1 MVLPS
6 LALAL
11 GSLLLATE
19 MRCSMAV
26 AVKMPMQASAD
37 VIGNSFRTFM
47 QVLPD
52 ALADT
57 ELGADLGTTV
67 ALNEFSGKQL
77 RKSDSSV
84 SKTTKTVE
92 EHGPATLA
100 EYCAG
105 DTEEEQTMK
114 LKKGQ
119 RVMVNW
125 KKYGT
130 YYPARVE
137 HKHQDGT
144 VDVHYDDNFG
154 EKNVS
159 PAATKPMKED
169 KEEDEEGSKPKQRDD
184 AACEMLDFL
193 KKTKTKLGNL
203 DPMISQWLVA
213 QRAKVAGQGLKPTTS
228 VVVPPPAAAPPAA
241 PAVAAPGAAP
251 DAAASDKLEKL
262 KRRLAEQ
269 DAEIKALRTQ
279 REQNSHTLKKAILTT
294 GGAAP
299 PSGMQTVD
307 DLIAQYNTNIEE
319 KDKEIQALKEDIV
332 QQDQELAS
340 LGANQ
345 ISLKDIDAAVQ
356 DLEEDAEEAQVKRDE
371 LEKNGTLDP
380 DLRIIIDTLIKD
392 IRAMRQKVDNLMAL
406 DAKAKVRKDEAERKA
421 AMAVEAARAQATKDG
436 KDPDEAGAKVAKH
449 HRAEAERAAHE
460 DALESLEAGHEVKT
474 DLDEAE
480 KGATELDTGLH
491 PHGSKWWRHRYEHSY
506 IEAMLMI
513 FISCLM
519 LFWSR
524 VMHHVKHQVKVLALP
539 EDAVPKTAIEE
550 MDEEGIH
557 GTFMVLWLTLLG
569 EQMMVC
575 ILVFLTVWVLATTHL
590 IDVFLLVV
598 KPTADMHVPHT
609 GEEYRQ
615 LSVDICTIFFF
626 AILFYFCLM
635 FPVASDARDLT
646 RSLEH
651 IHRGSEFEPLKPA
664 SARSAASGAVMGHIR
679 SDLRTSTGL
688 SRTQTHFRTHMREEM
703 KAKNSPE
710 MKEICHL
717 LNDDISTF
725 PLYKYLT
732 LNVRTTASSLL
743 QFSWTMWLPVVATF
757 FCFMLLHRFVHLG
770 YVRIMFCFV
779 AALVLLVIAMAWY
792 TKTMSKMLKLED
804 EDAEIELAGRHP
816 ITASMVLCA
825 FQYSLFFLCYGVA
838 RMICQPWMWRLHFNA
853 VLCLTF
859 FTIVQAFV
867 FVVIISPAIPSFCA
881 VMALPPY
888 IDSDN
893 LAVMLHVAKGV
904 KLTSMGS

>member
-6 LALAL
+6 LVLAL
-11 GSLLLATE
+11 GSLLMANE
-19 MRCSMAV
+19 MCCSMAV

-37 VIGNSFRTFM
+37 EIGNSLRAFM

-67 ALNEFSGKQL
+67 ALNEFSGRQL

-84 SKTTKTVE
+84 SETPKTIAE
-92 EHGPATLA
+92 LGPATLA

-105 DTEEEQTMK
+105 DTKEEQTMK

-119 RVMVNW
+119 RVMVDW

-144 VDVHYDDNFG
+144 VDVHYDDNFD

-169 KEEDEEGSKPKQRDD
+169 KEKDEQGSQPKQRDD
-184 AACEMLDFL
+184 SACEMLDFL

-203 DPMISQWLVA
+203 NPMISQWLVA
-213 QRAKVAGQGLKPTTS
+213 QRAKVAGQGLKPATS

-241 PAVAAPGAAP
+241 PA
-251 DAAASDKLEKL
+251 AAAADAPPASEKLEKL
-262 KRRLAEQ
+262 KTRLAEQ
-269 DAEIKALRTQ
+269 DAEIKALKAK
-279 REQNSHTLKKAILTT
+279 REQNSHTLEKAILTT
-294 GGAAP
+294 GGSTP
-299 PSGMQTVD
+299 PSGLQTVD
-307 DLIAQYNTNIEE
+307 DLIAQYNANIQQ
-319 KDKEIQALKEDIV
+319 KDKEIQALKRDIE

-345 ISLKDIDAAVQ
+345 ISLNDIDAAVQ

-371 LEKNGTLDP
+371 LKENGSLDP
-380 DLRIIIDTLIKD
+380 DLRMIIDKLIKD

-436 KDPDEAGAKVAKH
+436 KDPQRAGEKVAEQ

-460 DALESLEAGHEVKT
+460 DALASLEAGHEVKT

-524 VMHHVKHQVKVLALP
+524 VMHHVKQQVKLLALS

-557 GTFMVLWLTLLG
+557 GTFIVLWLTLLG

-590 IDVFLLVV
+590 IDVFVLVV

-626 AILFYFCLM
+626 AILFYFGLM
-635 FPVASDARDLT
+635 FPVAHDSRDLT

-664 SARSAASGAVMGHIR
+664 SARSAASGAVMGNLR
-679 SDLRTSTGL
+679 TDLRTSTGL
-688 SRTQTHFRTHMREEM
+688 GRTQTHFRKHMHEEM
-703 KAKNSPE
+703 KARHSPE
-710 MKEICHL
+710 MKEICQL

-732 LNVRTTASSLL
+732 LNVRSTAASLL
-743 QFSWTMWLPVVATF
+743 EFSWTMWIPVVASF
-757 FCFMLLHRFVHLG
+757 FCFMLLHRFAHLG
-770 YVRIMFCFV
+770 YVRIMFCFA

-792 TKTMSKMLKLED
+792 TKNMSKMLKLEGA
-804 EDAEIELAGRHP
+804 EDAEAELSGRP
-816 ITASMVLCA
+816 TITAAMVLCA
-825 FQYSLFFLCYGVA
+825 FQYSLFFLCYGAA

-853 VLCLTF
+853 VLCMTF
-859 FTIVQAFV
+859 FTIVQAFM
-867 FVVIISPAIPSFCA
+867 FTMLISPAIPSFCA